1 MGWCGWGTMRFGFAW
16 LCSVRVRFDW
26 VGFGRVG
33 SLRVMSVRS
42 SQLGSIWL
50 GGVRCGS
57 VWRFGSDGIGSIRF
71 GRWIDPTVRISG
83 RGYRRCSAVAGIEI
97 GNDGTCRTHRTHV
110 FRKLMEESSNRGEFQ
125 PTLAKQT
132 SLRLG
137 GSFKSTL
144 SGRSSPRNSPSFRRL
159 NSGRTP
165 RREGR
170 NSVGGALW
178 FRSNRLLFWLLLIT
192 LWAYLG
198 FFVQS
203 WWAHSDKKEEFSGF
217 GTGPR
222 NTGSDAEQVQRRDL
236 LASDNSLSANNETDA
251 NIAGT
256 SKTINV
262 ALAKKGNDVPLHRK
276 TSSKKRSRRRR
287 ALKGKSSGKLKSTTE
302 IKNADTEEQEPEI
315 PTANST
321 YGLLVGPFGSVED
334 RILEWSPEKRSGTCN
349 RKEDFA
355 RLVWSRRF
363 ILIFHEL
370 SMTGAPLSMMELG
383 TELLSCGATVSAVVL
398 SKKGGL
404 MSELT
409 RRRIKVVEDKADL
422 SFKTAMKADLVIA
435 GSAVCASWIE
445 QYIEHFPAGA
455 SQVAWW
461 IMENRRE
468 YFDRSK
474 DVLGRVK
481 MLVFLSESQS
491 KQWQKWCEEERIKL
505 RSYPEIVPLS
515 VNDEL
520 AFVAGIPST
529 LNTPSFS
536 TEKMV
541 EKRQLLRE
549 SVRKEIGLTD
559 NDMLVI
565 SLSSINPGKGQ
576 LLLLESVSSVL
587 EQGLLQDDK
596 KMKKVSTMKEGI
608 STLARKHRNR
618 KLLPVLKNGKV
629 ASNDILSRRKQVL
642 PNDKGTI
649 QQSLKLL
656 IGSVGSKSNKA
667 DYVKSL
673 LNFVEQHPN
682 TSKSIFWTPA
692 TTRVASLYSAADVYV
707 INSQGLGE
715 TFGRVT
721 IEAMAFGLP
730 VLGTEAGGTQEIVEH
745 NVTGLLHPVGH
756 PGNLVLAQNLR
767 FLLKNQSA
775 RKQMGVEGR
784 KKVQRMYLKQHMY
797 KKFVE
802 VIVRCM
808 RSK

>member
-1 MGWCGWGTMRFGFAW
+1 
-16 LCSVRVRFDW
+16 
-26 VGFGRVG
+26 
-33 SLRVMSVRS
+33 
-42 SQLGSIWL
+42 
-50 GGVRCGS
+50 
-57 VWRFGSDGIGSIRF
+57 
-71 GRWIDPTVRISG
+71 
-83 RGYRRCSAVAGIEI
+83 
-97 GNDGTCRTHRTHV
+97 
-110 FRKLMEESSNRGEFQ
+110 MEESINRGDFQ
-125 PTLAKQT
+125 PNLSKQS
-132 SLRLG
+132 SLRIG

-144 SGRSSPRNSPSFRRL
+144 SGRSSPRNSPTFRRL

-165 RREGR
+165 RRDGK
-170 NSVGGALW
+170 NGIGAALW
-178 FRSNRLLFWLLLIT
+178 FRSNRVLLWLLLIT

-203 WWAHSDKKEEFSGF
+203 RWAHSDKKEEFSGF

-222 NTGSDAEQVQRRDL
+222 NTNSDAEQSQHRDL
-236 LASDNSLSANNETDA
+236 IASDSSLSANNKTVA
-251 NIAGT
+251 NIAGIG
-256 SKTINV
+256 KTINV
-262 ALAKKGNDVPLHRK
+262 ALAKKDNDAPPHRK
-276 TSSKKRSRRRR
+276 TSSKKRSRSRRG
-287 ALKGKSSGKLKSTTE
+287 LKGKSRGRVKPTTE
-302 IKNADTEEQEPEI
+302 VKNSDLEEQELEI
-315 PTANST
+315 PSTNST
-321 YGLLVGPFGSVED
+321 YGLLVGPFGSMED
-334 RILEWSPEKRSGTCN
+334 KILEWSPEKRSGTCN
-349 RKEDFA
+349 RKGDFA

-370 SMTGAPLSMMELG
+370 SMTGAPLSMMELA

-404 MSELT
+404 MSELA
-409 RRRIKVVEDKADL
+409 RRRIKVLEDKADL

-445 QYIEHFPAGA
+445 QYIERFPAGG

-474 DVLGRVK
+474 DVLHRVK

-491 KQWQKWCEEERIKL
+491 KQWQKWCEEESVKL
-505 RSYPEIVPLS
+505 RSQPEIVPLS

-541 EKRQLLRE
+541 EKKQFLRE
-549 SVRKEIGLTD
+549 SVRKEMGITD
-559 NDMLVI
+559 NDMIVM

-576 LLLLESVSSVL
+576 LLLLESASSVL
-587 EQGLLQDDK
+587 EQELLQDDK
-596 KMKKVSTMKEGI
+596 KIKKVSNIKEGL
-608 STLARKHRNR
+608 STLAKRHRIR
-618 KLLPVLKNGKV
+618 KLLPLLKNGKV
-629 ASNDILSRRKQVL
+629 ASKNISNNSLSRRKQGL

-656 IGSVGSKSNKA
+656 IGSVGSKSNKV

-673 LNFVEQHPN
+673 LSFLEQHPN
-682 TSKSIFWTPA
+682 TSKSVLWTPA

-707 INSQGLGE
+707 INSQGVGE

-756 PGNLVLAQNLR
+756 PGNHVLAQNLR
-767 FLLKNQSA
+767 FLLKNQLA

>member
-1 MGWCGWGTMRFGFAW
+1 
-16 LCSVRVRFDW
+16 
-26 VGFGRVG
+26 
-33 SLRVMSVRS
+33 
-42 SQLGSIWL
+42 
-50 GGVRCGS
+50 
-57 VWRFGSDGIGSIRF
+57 
-71 GRWIDPTVRISG
+71 
-83 RGYRRCSAVAGIEI
+83 
-97 GNDGTCRTHRTHV
+97 
-110 FRKLMEESSNRGEFQ
+110 MEESSNRGEFQ
-125 PTLAKQT
+125 PNLAKQT

-170 NSVGGALW
+170 NSLGGALW

-222 NTGSDAEQVQRRDL
+222 NTGSDVEQVQRRDL

-287 ALKGKSSGKLKSTTE
+287 ASKGKSSGKLKPTTE
-302 IKNADTEEQEPEI
+302 VKNADIEEQEPEI

-370 SMTGAPLSMMELG
+370 SMTGAPLSMMEFA

-409 RRRIKVVEDKADL
+409 RRRIKVIEDKADL

-596 KMKKVSTMKEGI
+596 KMKKLSTMKEGI

-682 TSKSIFWTPA
+682 TSKSVFWTPA

-775 RKQMGVEGR
+775 RKQMSVEGR

>member
-1 MGWCGWGTMRFGFAW
+1 
-16 LCSVRVRFDW
+16 
-26 VGFGRVG
+26 
-33 SLRVMSVRS
+33 
-42 SQLGSIWL
+42 
-50 GGVRCGS
+50 
-57 VWRFGSDGIGSIRF
+57 
-71 GRWIDPTVRISG
+71 
-83 RGYRRCSAVAGIEI
+83 
-97 GNDGTCRTHRTHV
+97 
-110 FRKLMEESSNRGEFQ
+110 MEESINTGEFQ
-125 PTLAKQT
+125 ANLAKPS

-144 SGRSSPRNSPSFRRL
+144 SGRSPRNSPSFRRL

-165 RREGR
+165 RKEGR
-170 NSVGGALW
+170 SSVGGALW
-178 FRSNRLLFWLLLIT
+178 FRSNRLLLWLLLIT

-203 WWAHSDKKEEFSGF
+203 RWAHSDKKEEFSGF

-222 NTGSDAEQVQRRDL
+222 NTNSDAEQSQRRDL
-236 LASDNSLSANNETDA
+236 FAGDNSLSADNETVA
-251 NIAGT
+251 NIAGF
-256 SKTINV
+256 SKTMNV
-262 ALAKKGNDVPLHRK
+262 ALAKKDNDVPSRRK
-276 TSSKKRSRRRR
+276 TSSKKRSKSRR
-287 ALKGKSSGKLKSTTE
+287 ALKGKSRGRLKPITVV
-302 IKNADTEEQEPEI
+302 KNSDIEEQEPEI
-315 PTANST
+315 PTTNST

-349 RKEDFA
+349 RKGDFA

-370 SMTGAPLSMMELG
+370 SMTGAPLSMMELA

-404 MSELT
+404 MSELS
-409 RRRIKVVEDKADL
+409 RRRIKVLDDKADL
-422 SFKTAMKADLVIA
+422 SFKTAMKADIVIA

-474 DVLGRVK
+474 DVLHRVK

-491 KQWQKWCEEERIKL
+491 KQWQKWCEEESIKL
-505 RSYPEIVPLS
+505 RSQPEIVPLS

-520 AFVAGIPST
+520 AFVSGIPST

-549 SVRKEIGLTD
+549 SVRKEMGITD

-576 LLLLESVSSVL
+576 LLLLESAISVL
-587 EQGLLQDDK
+587 EQGQFQEDK
-596 KMKKVSTMKEGI
+596 KMKKVSNIKEGL
-608 STLARKHRNR
+608 STLAKRHRIR
-618 KLLPVLKNGKV
+618 KLLPSLKNGKV
-629 ASNDILSRRKQVL
+629 ASNNISSNSLSRRKQVL
-642 PNDKGTI
+642 PNDKGTM

-656 IGSVGSKSNKA
+656 IGSVGSKSNKV

-673 LNFVEQHPN
+673 LSFLEQHPN
-682 TSKSIFWTPA
+682 TSKSILWTPA

-730 VLGTEAGGTQEIVEH
+730 VLGTDGGGTKEIVEH
-745 NVTGLLHPVGH
+745 NVTGLLHPTGH
-756 PGNLVLAQNLR
+756 PGNQVLEQNMR
-767 FLLKNQSA
+767 FLLKNQLA

>member
-1 MGWCGWGTMRFGFAW
+1 
-16 LCSVRVRFDW
+16 
-26 VGFGRVG
+26 
-33 SLRVMSVRS
+33 
-42 SQLGSIWL
+42 
-50 GGVRCGS
+50 
-57 VWRFGSDGIGSIRF
+57 
-71 GRWIDPTVRISG
+71 
-83 RGYRRCSAVAGIEI
+83 
-97 GNDGTCRTHRTHV
+97 
-110 FRKLMEESSNRGEFQ
+110 MEESM
-125 PTLAKQT
+125 KQ
-132 SLRLG
+132 SSFRLG

-165 RREGR
+165 RKEGR
-170 NSVGGALW
+170 STAALW
-178 FRSNRLLFWLLLIT
+178 FRSNRLLLWLLLIT

-203 WWAHSDKKEEFSGF
+203 RWAHSHKKEEFSGF

-222 NTGSDAEQVQRRDL
+222 NTNSDAQHT
-236 LASDNSLSANNETDA
+236 SLSLSSNNDTVA
-251 NIAGT
+251 NIAGF

-262 ALAKKGNDVPLHRK
+262 ALAKKDNDVPSHPK
-276 TSSKKRSRRRR
+276 TSSKKRTRTRTRTRR
-287 ALKGKSSGKLKSTTE
+287 ALKGKSRAKPKPTTE
-302 IKNADTEEQEPEI
+302 LNNGDIEEQEPEI
-315 PTANST
+315 PSTNST
-321 YGLLVGPFGSVED
+321 YGLLVGPFPSLED

-349 RKEDFA
+349 RKGDFA

-370 SMTGAPLSMMELG
+370 SMTGAPLSMMELA

-404 MSELT
+404 MSELA
-409 RRRIKVVEDKADL
+409 RRRIKVLEDKADL

-474 DVLGRVK
+474 DVLHRVK

-491 KQWQKWCEEERIKL
+491 KQWQKWCEEESIKL
-505 RSYPEIVPLS
+505 RSQPEIVPLS

-536 TEKMV
+536 SEKMDQ
-541 EKRQLLRE
+541 KRQLLRE
-549 SVRKEIGLTD
+549 SVRKEMGLTD

-576 LLLLESVSSVL
+576 LLLLESASLVL
-587 EQGLLQDDK
+587 EQVQLQDDK
-596 KMKKVSTMKEGI
+596 KMKKVSNIKEGLSI
-608 STLARKHRNR
+608 PAKRHRIR
-618 KLLPVLKNGKV
+618 KLLPSLKNGKV
-629 ASNDILSRRKQVL
+629 ASNNISSNFLSRRKQVL
-642 PNDKGTI
+642 PNDKGTM

-656 IGSVGSKSNKA
+656 IGSVGSKSNKV

-673 LNFVEQHPN
+673 LSFLEQHPN
-682 TSKSIFWTPA
+682 TSKSVFWTPA

-730 VLGTEAGGTQEIVEH
+730 VLGTDAGGTQEIVEH
-745 NVTGLLHPVGH
+745 NVTGLVHPIGH
-756 PGNLVLAQNLR
+756 LGNEVLAQNVG
-767 FLLKNQSA
+767 FLLKNQLA
-775 RKQMGVEGR
+775 RKQMGVEGK